1 MRRIRHLVG
10 PPLAAMALLALAAC
24 GTVETPSRDS
34 AGPGQSGGNRV
45 DAGAGSWTQLPDSP
59 LSPRERP
66 ATAHVE
72 TGKGD
77 LVVFIGG
84 YIGRP
89 CPPNADCSVPE
100 DSTASDGASFNLDSG
115 TWETIADA
123 PRPVSSYAQTAVIG
137 DTVYVLTGGTLLSWD
152 VADDHWTELVPPAN
166 PGWSDLV
173 ADGDRLILAS
183 GSDENSVRPDQVY
196 DTNTGAW
203 TRLASDPLKP
213 SLDRILVST
222 PSGLVLTAKPIAA
235 AGGPEDPAL
244 VHAAVIRSGAEE
256 WRVLPPAENQL
267 GGWSWTW
274 TGTRLVDPTPG
285 GADGGQVNNYGR
297 TIPYGGALDPATGTW
312 STLADTPGSSPADGP
327 STRWVAGTARS
338 RDGSTTT
345 AHLRTVMV
353 VAGPGST
360 SPTAH
365 LLSPGP
371 ASGPGTSSWWP
382 VAPTGTLRTSRRSG
396 PRRACGPPAPGP
408 TEPTDTC
415 FASH

>member
-1 MRRIRHLVG
+1 MRRTRHLVG
-10 PPLAAMALLALAAC
+10 PPLAAIALLALAAC

-123 PRPVSSYAQTAVIG
+123 PRPVSSYAPTAVIG
-137 DTVYVLTGGTLLSWD
+137 QTVYVLTGGTLLSWD

-183 GSDENSVRPDQVY
+183 GSDENGVRPDQVY

-213 SLDRILVST
+213 SFDRILVST

-312 STLADTPGSSPADGP
+312 STLEDTPGEFTGGWSVDALGGRYSAVQGWIYDDGAPADGDGRGWARLDQP
-327 STRWVAGTARS
+327 DGAPAEPGASVWAG
-338 RDGSTTT
+338 DV
-345 AHLRTVMV
+345 LV
-353 VAGPGST
+353 VAGGADWDAADKPEEWTPESVWST
-360 SPTAH
+360 GAW
-365 LLSPGP
+365 
-371 ASGPGTSSWWP
+371 AY
-382 VAPTGTLRTSRRSG
+382 
-396 PRRACGPPAPGP
+396 RA
-408 TEPTDTC
+408 D
-415 FASH
+415 